1 MEKQFDMISE
11 SFGPKEVPFVVHK
24 HDPRSGSIHF
34 DLRFLDNRNPKLLHS
49 FAAPSN
55 FLDTADKKT
64 LVVKTRD
71 HDPRWLTLKS
81 YRLQEID
88 HGMVTIKISSTK
100 YFELEFHGKLLHGTY
115 KLFKMSNTFRTDR
128 WMLVKSH

>member
-1 MEKQFDMISE
+1 MVNIFKVLSE
-11 SFGPKEVPFVVHK
+11 SLGSVKVPYVIHK

-34 DLRFLDNRNPKLLHS
+34 DIRFLDNRDSKLLHS

-55 FLDTADKKT
+55 FLDTVDKKT

-81 YRLQEID
+81 YRLQDIE
-88 HGMVTIKISSTK
+88 HSMVTIKISSYK
-100 YFELEFHGKLLHGTY
+100 YFELEFHGKVLNGSY
-115 KLFKMSNTFRTDR
+115 KLFKMSNTFRSDR
-128 WMLVKSH
+128 WLLVKNS